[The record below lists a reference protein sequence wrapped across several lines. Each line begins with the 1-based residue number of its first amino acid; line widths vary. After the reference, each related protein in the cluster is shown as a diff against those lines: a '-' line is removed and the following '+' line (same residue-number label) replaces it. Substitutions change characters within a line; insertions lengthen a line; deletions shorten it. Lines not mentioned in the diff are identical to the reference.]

1 MRYHEEARR
10 CLFLRLPS
18 VAASSLPG
26 CIFLILL
33 PALGVDS
40 AWFQVVGPG
49 VPVAAMVGGEIMLP
63 CHLSPPMS
71 AASMEVL
78 WYRTQHSPFVH
89 LYLNGT
95 GNAHGQM
102 PEYRGRTELSKA
114 GMANGSVAL
123 RLRGIRASDE
133 GQYTCFVR
141 SSSFYADA
149 TLELTV
155 AGVGSSPFI
164 SVEDHHLG
172 GIRVVCRTAGWY
184 PEPEMLWK
192 DPRGQLLSPL
202 SETKSKGDSGLFEI
216 QTSIIVKRNTHQ
228 NLTCC
233 VQSQRL
239 NQEKEATIHIA
250 DSFFPRVSP
259 EVVCLY
265 LLLSILFFSVLA
277 LCVLKRKDAFEKPA
291 PVIKP
296 RNSALVLIYFSG
308 KLVLEIGWRKA
319 LAQAAKVTLD
329 AETAHPELVV
339 HQDRKSVR
347 LGSERQNLPDVPQRF
362 DTFRCVLGREGFTA
376 GRHYWEVEVGPG
388 GRWWAVGV
396 VKESVAR
403 KGWHKWTSATG
414 IWAVQHRGSFL
425 QAYTNPVTRLAVNG
439 NPRKIRISL
448 DYEGGQV
455 AFFNAEKNTPIFSF
469 PMASF
474 HGEKLFP
481 FFWVGDTGSELTLF
495 P

>member
-1 MRYHEEARR
+1 KKG
-10 CLFLRLPS
+10 FLK
-18 VAASSLPG
+18 SSHLSFGFSPRDDFFG
-26 CIFLILL
+26 LL
-33 PALGVDS
+33 VHFT

-63 CHLSPPMS
+63 CHLSTPMS

-95 GNAHGQM
+95 DNAHGQM

-164 SVEDHHLG
+164 SVEDYHLG

-192 DPRGQLLSPL
+192 DPRGQLLLPL

-277 LCVLKRKDAFEKPA
+277 LCVLKRKVKRFAQSRSRSGEAGPKHLEDNGTASE
-291 PVIKP
+291 
-296 RNSALVLIYFSG
+296 LVLRAWIWDDRTLPRGRARPLRGQFS
-308 KLVLEIGWRKA
+308 LSPH
-319 LAQAAKVTLD
+319 AAKVTLD

-403 KGWHKWTSATG
+403 KGWHKWTSAMG

-425 QAYTNPVTRLAVNG
+425 QAYTNPVTRLTVNG

-469 PMASF
+469 PTASF

-481 FFWVGDTGSELTLF
+481 FFWV
-495 P
+495 